1 MKKLLVSAIAVLLVA
16 FSAVPAFAATVA
28 SPVATQPRV
37 ICDKSST
44 VVKDSGSMSPKT
56 GSDALPFAVIA
67 LSAVG
72 CASAAVVLAKSKAKK
87 NWFCNKTIV
96 LLLILILVI

>member
-37 ICDKSST
+37 VSELQQLRIR
-44 VVKDSGSMSPKT
+44 VQFLQRQVPIH
-56 GSDALPFAVIA
+56 FR
-67 LSAVG
+67 
-72 CASAAVVLAKSKAKK
+72 
-87 NWFCNKTIV
+87 
-96 LLLILILVI
+96 LL

>member
-1 MKKLLVSAIAVLLVA
+1 MKKLLVSAVAVLLVA
-16 FSAVPAFAATVA
+16 FSAVPAFAASVA

-67 LSAVG
+67 ISAIG
-72 CASAAVVLAKSKAKK
+72 CASAAAVLAKSKAKK
-87 NWFCNKTIV
+87 N
-96 LLLILILVI
+96 

>member
-37 ICDKSST
+37 VSGTST
-44 VVKDSGSMSPKT
+44 TKDSGSISPKT
-56 GSDALPFAVIA
+56 GSDSLPFAVIA
-67 LSAVG
+67 VSAIG
-72 CASAAVVLAKSKAKK
+72 CASVAAVLAKRKAKE
-87 NWFCNKTIV
+87 N
-96 LLLILILVI
+96 